1 MNHEFHSSP
10 YTLRS
15 IKIQSID
22 RFGKG
27 NLGFV
32 KFVADVQNADGE
44 KLPGSVFLRGASVA
58 MLVVLTPDDA
68 PEDKHV
74 LLTVQP
80 RVAAGSLRLVELP
93 AGMVDEGT
101 FAGSAAKEIEEE
113 LGIKIPASE
122 LTNLTELA
130 IPQASPSSKGDQE
143 ENLPRA
149 VYPSPG
155 GCDEYIPIFMHERR
169 VPRETLNEWA
179 GKLTGLRDE
188 GEKITLKV
196 VKLEDLWREGA
207 RDAKALSAWALWKG
221 CKMNGLL

>member
-1 MNHEFHSSP
+1 M
-10 YTLRS
+10 
-15 IKIQSID
+15 
-22 RFGKG
+22 
-27 NLGFV
+27 

-113 LGIKIPASE
+113 LGMRCSF
-122 LTNLTELA
+122 
-130 IPQASPSSKGDQE
+130 
-143 ENLPRA
+143 
-149 VYPSPG
+149 
-155 GCDEYIPIFMHERR
+155 PIALH
-169 VPRETLNEWA
+169 
-179 GKLTGLRDE
+179 LRY
-188 GEKITLKV
+188 
-196 VKLEDLWREGA
+196 
-207 RDAKALSAWALWKG
+207 
-221 CKMNGLL
+221 